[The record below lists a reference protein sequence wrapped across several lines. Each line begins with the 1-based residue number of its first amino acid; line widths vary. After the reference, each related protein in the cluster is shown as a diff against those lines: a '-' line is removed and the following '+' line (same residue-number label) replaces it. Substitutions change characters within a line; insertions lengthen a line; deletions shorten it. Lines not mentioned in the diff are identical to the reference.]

1 VPGRVCGE
9 EAERAA
15 ITQQQEDENCMAAAN
30 GCREGRRPFAESRD
44 SVSGRVWGSAPR
56 SPLHHRIQC
65 HQRHSIGMESVMK
78 TKYEQVKSM
87 PSQCK
92 QVKDKR

>member
-1 VPGRVCGE
+1 MPGRVCGE

-56 SPLHHRIQC
+56 SLLYHCIQC
-65 HQRHSIGMESVMK
+65 HHEDKARQRRENHQTLPRAFLAFRQK
-78 TKYEQVKSM
+78 L
-87 PSQCK
+87 
-92 QVKDKR
+92 R